1 MQTDL
6 TVNVTVTVGLSLYK
20 GRPEWV
26 CSSKMEEDRTVTR
39 FVEVLEVCLEYQSI
53 HAKNQ
58 SDVTV
63 PVMKTINLDHHPPFC
78 TCGDCRKDSVQFKAL
93 ASVDATAPQ
102 LPPLF
107 EECKTIVCLVPNVS
121 KEEDEGCD
129 FV

>member
-1 MQTDL
+1 M
-6 TVNVTVTVGLSLYK
+6 TVTVGLSLYK

-26 CSSKMEEDRTVTR
+26 CSSKMEEDLTATR
-39 FVEVLEVCLEYQSI
+39 FVEVLGVCVEYKSI
-53 HAKNQ
+53 HAKKQ

-63 PVMKTINLDHHPPFC
+63 PVMPTLNLDHHAPFC
-78 TCGDCRKDSVQFKAL
+78 TWGDCRKDSVQFKAL

-107 EECKTIVCLVPNVS
+107 QECPTILPLVPNVS
-121 KEEDEGCD
+121 EQEDGGCD